1 MKCSQIINESA
12 DNRCKAL
19 FLEFQFIMETIRL
32 FLSQLINDIGN
43 GGRKDLGTAK
53 SEQKSGIN
61 IFKNVSRI
69 K

>member
-19 FLEFQFIMETIRL
+19 FPEFQFIRETIRL
-32 FLSQLINDIGN
+32 FLRQLINDIGN
-43 GGRKDLGTAK
+43 GGRKDLGAAK
-53 SEQKSGIN
+53 SEQKSGTN
-61 IFKNVSRI
+61 IFKNVSGI

>member
-1 MKCSQIINESA
+1 MKRSQIINESA
-12 DNRCKAL
+12 DNGCKAL
-19 FLEFQFIMETIRL
+19 FPEFQFIMETTRL

-43 GGRKDLGTAK
+43 GGRKDLGAAK
-53 SEQKSGIN
+53 SEQKSGTN